1 MNHLNNKLKAI
12 NNSVLQESLQRDI
25 NFGVGNK
32 PDLDG
37 LSNIGSSML
46 ESPFSLEP
54 NLNLQIEE
62 EPIVRQH
69 INNIKNNGALH
80 TNTVSQVVSSNSIK
94 NNEQVSGYN
103 NSVTVIQKNNMA
115 QVTETKQNLG
125 EPKIIKSFTV
135 NLNDNNNNNNN
146 LDEYKGIKMVDSVA
160 LSPSD
165 NKLQSSFKDIINNTH
180 TNKIMSV
187 LVIIIIIIL
196 ICLVKRSSRK

>member
-1 MNHLNNKLKAI
+1 MNHLNNKLKTI

-94 NNEQVSGYN
+94 NNEQESGYN
-103 NSVTVIQKNNMA
+103 NSVTVI

-135 NLNDNNNNNNN
+135 NLNDDNNNNNNN
-146 LDEYKGIKMVDSVA
+146 NNSNEYKGIKMVDSVA

>member
-1 MNHLNNKLKAI
+1 MNPLNNKLKAI

-103 NSVTVIQKNNMA
+103 NSVTVIQ
-115 QVTETKQNLG
+115 VTETKQNLG

-135 NLNDNNNNNNN
+135 NLSDNNNNNNN
-146 LDEYKGIKMVDSVA
+146 SNEYKGIKMVDPVA

-165 NKLQSSFKDIINNTH
+165 NKLQSSFNDIINNTH
-180 TNKIMSV
+180 TNKIMSL

>member
-1 MNHLNNKLKAI
+1 MNPLNNKLKAI
-12 NNSVLQESLQRDI
+12 NNSDLQESLQRDI

-103 NSVTVIQKNNMA
+103 NSVTVIQ
-115 QVTETKQNLG
+115 VTETKQNLG

-146 LDEYKGIKMVDSVA
+146 SNEYKGIKMVDSVA

-165 NKLQSSFKDIINNTH
+165 NKLQSSFNDIINNTH

>member
-103 NSVTVIQKNNMA
+103 NSVTVIQ
-115 QVTETKQNLG
+115 VTETKQNLG

-135 NLNDNNNNNNN
+135 NLSDNNNNNNN
-146 LDEYKGIKMVDSVA
+146 SNEYKGIKMVDPVA

>member
-135 NLNDNNNNNNN
+135 NLNDDNNNNSN
-146 LDEYKGIKMVDSVA
+146 EYKGIKMVDPVA

-165 NKLQSSFKDIINNTH
+165 NKLQSSFNDIINNTH

>member
-1 MNHLNNKLKAI
+1 MNPLNNKLKAI

-103 NSVTVIQKNNMA
+103 NSVTVIQ
-115 QVTETKQNLG
+115 VTETKQNLG

>member
-1 MNHLNNKLKAI
+1 MNHLNNKLKTI

-94 NNEQVSGYN
+94 NKESGYN
-103 NSVTVIQKNNMA
+103 NSVTVI

-135 NLNDNNNNNNN
+135 NLNDDNNNNNNN
-146 LDEYKGIKMVDSVA
+146 NSNEYKGIKMVDPVA

-165 NKLQSSFKDIINNTH
+165 NKLQSSFNDIINNTH

>member
-1 MNHLNNKLKAI
+1 MNHLNNKLKTI

-94 NNEQVSGYN
+94 NKESGYN
-103 NSVTVIQKNNMA
+103 NSVTVI

-135 NLNDNNNNNNN
+135 NLNDDNNNNNNN
-146 LDEYKGIKMVDSVA
+146 NSNEYKGIKMVDPVA

>member
-94 NNEQVSGYN
+94 NNEHVSGYN
-103 NSVTVIQKNNMA
+103 NSVTVT

-135 NLNDNNNNNNN
+135 NLNDDNNNNSN
-146 LDEYKGIKMVDSVA
+146 EYKGIKMVDPVA

-165 NKLQSSFKDIINNTH
+165 NKLQSSFNDIINNTH
-180 TNKIMSV
+180 TNKIMSL
-187 LVIIIIIIL
+187 LVIIMIIIL